1 MRKTGWLLTCM
12 VVLLLASCG
21 AGKQQVELKE
31 HVFVV
36 NIVPDSLKLKE
47 YLDYHAHIWPEV
59 EAGFKKAGYH
69 NITLYR
75 YDHLLVMTVT
85 VPGGADLGRMGKVAE
100 SYDPR
105 CAEWNRLMDTYQQ
118 GIPGTA
124 PQEKWVEVKPF
135 YTFDHP

>member
-1 MRKTGWLLTCM
+1 MRKTGWSMGCM
-12 VVLLLASCG
+12 LLLLLVSCG
-21 AGKQQVELKE
+21 TGRQQAALKE

-36 NIVPDSLKLKE
+36 NIVPDSVKLKA

-85 VPGGADLGRMGKVAE
+85 VPEGADLAQMGKIAE

-124 PQEKWVEVKPF
+124 PQQKWVEVKPF